1 MSWEKVLK
9 FIPEHRDD
17 FQKWLKKSYNE
28 LVKYFKQD
36 TLSRI
41 PKSIT
46 KEWGKEE
53 WAALQENAENETK
66 SFIQTVAFDNKI
78 YPKEFL
84 QEEFK
89 SFIRKGEIK
98 KGRTMKTK
106 HKNIVF
112 NGMSDGKWRTIKEME
127 RDFNLK
133 EVWPRFNGGALAYYL
148 KNSTGAGAKT
158 GVGEEIYDRRKVK
171 KGGYGSSGRVS
182 KHVWEFRL
190 KTELLHK
197 ASLINVGSVTLDNRE
212 LPEEDDD
219 EKCRDRILRIIHA
232 IRSKPNHQNVDAKF
246 YGNISRAWA
255 VRPKARHME
264 IIEKI
269 PEDVLCFALQKFD
282 KIDYTDTGTYGG
294 TQYKGYE
301 IRVYKNAYLFYD
313 WDPKGILRVNPAP
326 ITDTSL
332 GPNSDRGVTGA
343 FFHYYIE
350 SLIEIGREVLVAG
363 DEDLSIKFHSRVS
376 YETSHLDHQGWR
388 DRGVLEHM
396 DDNDELIEYVAEF
409 DEGAKELLNNI
420 KEEMKYHKEVY
431 S

>member
-219 EKCRDRILRIIHA
+219 EKCRDRILRIIHGLRA
-232 IRSKPNHQNVDAKF
+232 LPNHLNVDE
-246 YGNISRAWA
+246 GISRAYA
-255 VRPKARHME
+255 IRPKARHME

-269 PEDVLCFALQKFD
+269 PEDVICFALQKFD
-282 KIDYTDTGTYGG
+282 EIDYNDTWDAPRGSD
-294 TQYKGYE
+294 YKGYE

-313 WDPKGILRVNPAP
+313 WNSKDSGKLEPIANPEEKGLVA
-326 ITDTSL
+326 S
-332 GPNSDRGVTGA
+332 A

-350 SLIEIGREVLVAG
+350 SLIEIGREVLIAG

-376 YETSHLDHQGWR
+376 YQTDDIDQKLLDWESKFLSDQN
-388 DRGVLEHM
+388 LS
-396 DDNDELIEYVAEF
+396 DNDQFIEYIAGF